1 VKKLYG
7 LVSLLFC
14 ALTAGAQDPQ
24 MTNVTGRLLGGDPI
38 VRGYL
43 VELEGLGPHSA
54 TSPQADVRG
63 DGEFSIRNVPYG
75 EYLLKIV
82 TYRGESVAEQF
93 VSVQEHGS
101 RQIDVRIPEAPPMPT
116 GGTVS
121 FKQLQHP
128 PARKAVQ
135 AAATAERLAESG
147 RTEQAA
153 GELEKAVRISPDYAA
168 AHTNLGVQYL
178 RLRRYEEAR
187 VEIQQALEIAGPNAL
202 DLGNL
207 AFAYAGLQR
216 LDDAI
221 TAARRALQVDRHC
234 AAAHYLLGSFLVLTP
249 ATRSEGIAHLEEAA
263 DAMPAARRELEKWK
277 QYLPE

>member
-1 VKKLYG
+1 MKKLYG

-14 ALTAGAQDPQ
+14 ALASGAQDPQ
-24 MTNVTGRLLGGDPI
+24 MTNVTGRLHGGDPI
-38 VRGYL
+38 LRGYL
-43 VELEGLGPHSA
+43 IELEGLGPHGA
-54 TSPQADVRG
+54 TSPQADVHG

-75 EYLLKIV
+75 EYRLKV
-82 TYRGESVAEQF
+82 TTYRGEAVAEQF
-93 VSVQEHGS
+93 VTVQEHGS
-101 RQIDVRIPEAPPMPT
+101 SPMDVRIPAAPPIPT

-121 FKQLQHP
+121 FRQLQHP

-135 AAATAERLAESG
+135 AAATAQRLAESG

-187 VEIQQALEIAGPNAL
+187 VEIQQALEIAGPNAV

-221 TAARRALQVDRHC
+221 AAARRALQVDRHC
-234 AAAHYLLGSFLVLTP
+234 AAAHYLLGSFLALSP
-249 ATRSEGIAHLEEAA
+249 STRSEGIAHLEEAA
-263 DAMPAARRELEKWK
+263 DALPSARRELERWRK
-277 QYLPE
+277 